1 MRPAASSDVQSS
13 WSSVMHISPS
23 PTCLMPF
30 RRYLAREF
38 AQRLCA
44 KPGDEL
50 YCRLSVNAQLLA
62 KVDHLMKVSKN
73 SFRPP
78 PKVDSSVVRIEPRN
92 PPPPISFAEW
102 DGLVRLCFNR
112 KNKTLSA
119 IFRTKSVLRL
129 IVQKRK
135 TCRVLSCGH
144 KSCSSSSSGCG
155 SAEESQSA
163 SVCTAGADS
172 AAVTPFAALL
182 ASDVR
187 NDAAWTSAADDDEH
201 EIVCGADREL

>member
-1 MRPAASSDVQSS
+1 M
-13 WSSVMHISPS
+13 
-23 PTCLMPF
+23 
-30 RRYLAREF
+30 
-38 AQRLCA
+38 
-44 KPGDEL
+44 
-50 YCRLSVNAQLLA
+50 NAQLLA

-172 AAVTPFAALL
+172 AAFTPFAALL

-201 EIVCGADREL
+201 EITCGADRELSEVRDVIAAVLDATGLAEQRSSKMDLASFTRLLASFNEAGIHFTNGSFEGTIMD